1 MISTM
6 HGNAWQELLHPLVR
20 SDIEFDI
27 VVPNASAL
35 VWVSNVVNKLKLL
48 NAKVPQVPA
57 GPSESL
63 WHHFTGYDCNSSVA
77 NNPYMRTIW
86 ITH

>member
-1 MISTM
+1 MISTLLKCI
-6 HGNAWQELLHPLVR
+6 ARLLHPLVR

-48 NAKVPQVPA
+48 NAKLPQVPA

-63 WHHFTGYDCNSSVA
+63 WHHFTGYSDGEMTAIAVLLII
-77 NNPYMRTIW
+77 PI
-86 ITH
+86 